1 MCEMQQLCIGFLPY
15 SSSPICFVLS
25 TISLSLPSTPYLCSR
40 LYELENKER
49 ISVAAA
55 SMVLTNLVY
64 PYRGYG
70 ISLGT
75 MICGWDKKVGQE
87 SDQVTPGTCRSQ
99 CTCHPF
105 SSPSPPLSL
114 PQGPGLYYVDNDGT
128 RLTNNI
134 FSVGSGATYAYGV
147 LDSEYR
153 WDLSVEEACELGKRA
168 IYHATHRDAYSGG
181 CVNREPP

>member
-1 MCEMQQLCIGFLPY
+1 
-15 SSSPICFVLS
+15 
-25 TISLSLPSTPYLCSR
+25 
-40 LYELENKER
+40 
-49 ISVAAA
+49 
-55 SMVLTNLVY
+55 MVLANLVY

-87 SDQVTPGTCRSQ
+87 SDQVTSGTRHTQ
-99 CTCHPF
+99 CTCHPL

-181 CVNREPP
+181 CVNREPPELHHALQPASCVACSCCVVGGSGIWPCLQVQQHSCRVCWLCSRQCV